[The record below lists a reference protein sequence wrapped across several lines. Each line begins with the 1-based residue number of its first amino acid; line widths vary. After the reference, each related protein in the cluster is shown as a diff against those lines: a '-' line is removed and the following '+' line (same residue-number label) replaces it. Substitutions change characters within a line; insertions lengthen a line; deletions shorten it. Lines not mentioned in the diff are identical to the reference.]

1 VSPAPNPDSEKI
13 ERLITMAERLMA
25 AMVADIAALRA
36 GQPQAMASL
45 DPEIQRLSMMYSR
58 EAQSLDPKR
67 TKAAPEALKKR
78 FTTATAKFRETLSL
92 HQRLLTRMRHASE
105 GIIKAVADEVQRQ
118 RAPITTYAPPKT
130 GYRPANVSMIYNG
143 VV

>member
-1 VSPAPNPDSEKI
+1 MSPAPNPESEKL
-13 ERLITMAERLMA
+13 ERLITMAERLMT
-25 AMVADIAALRA
+25 AMLADIAALQA

-67 TKAAPEALKKR
+67 TKTAPEALKKR
-78 FTTATAKFRETLSL
+78 LTTATAKFRETLGL

-118 RAPITTYAPPKT
+118 RAPTTTYAPPKS
-130 GYRPANVSMIYNG
+130 GYRPANVPMIFNG